1 LSDDD
6 GQHRRAHDRLP
17 IRLEVVY
24 RSARSLVTEYTTSV
38 SKGGCRLQS
47 KQPLAVG
54 TRFEFQMLSGPGAKP
69 VEILGEVVWCQP
81 GPEKGLHEVGI
92 RYLPADDKRA
102 ALEAVLEEIFKEH
115 AFDKKRV
122 HVRVPVNLVAED
134 AAQPTRKYLVRDIS
148 TGGIGL
154 RLPVDLDLS
163 DELKTGTRVTL
174 AVTLGKDTVE
184 IRGEVV
190 WTLARRPGLTH
201 AALGVTF
208 RDLGPEHLRTIEAL
222 CHLSRPAVLR
232 LSLGR

>member
-1 LSDDD
+1 M
-6 GQHRRAHDRLP
+6 
-17 IRLEVVY
+17 Y

-38 SKGGCRLQS
+38 SKGGCRLHS

-54 TRFEFQMLSGPGAKP
+54 TRFEFQMVSSSGAKP
-69 VEILGEVVWCQP
+69 VEILGEVVWCRP
-81 GPEKGLHEVGI
+81 APEKGLHEVGI

-154 RLPVDLDLS
+154 RLPMDLDLS
-163 DELKTGTRVTL
+163 ADLKMGA
-174 AVTLGKDTVE
+174 AVTLGVTLGAETVE
-184 IRGEVV
+184 IRGQVV
-190 WTLARRPGLTH
+190 WTLGRKPGLTH
-201 AALGVTF
+201 AAIGVAF
-208 RDLGPEHLRTIEAL
+208 HGVGPQQLRTIEAL
-222 CHLSRPAVLR
+222 CRLSRPAVLR
-232 LSLGR
+232 LTLGS